1 MKSRPLA
8 IKTIYYAAI
17 NITMNYSGV
26 YLKPRNPIAGGP
38 TVLEFPYTPQ
48 IDYSNDVKYDS
59 FNLTHTNYQP
69 YAYAR
74 TENPQLTLQ
83 CKFSSHTKDHFNISE
98 NAIRF
103 LRIYTKMNYGR
114 DDLDRG
120 QSPRILRFFAMGNP
134 VFYNVPVVISRFNIT
149 FPEDVD
155 YIKGTANI
163 ADNKNTVANVENI
176 GNRRVPTNAGA
187 GRGNYGQPQAQPG
200 PGVTVVNDALQV
212 VGQNAGNVVY
222 LPAFFQISITLLVQ
236 QNIAKTVNS
245 FTLSDFA
252 SGKLSRDG
260 YI

>member
-1 MKSRPLA
+1 
-8 IKTIYYAAI
+8 
-17 NITMNYSGV
+17 MNYSGV
-26 YLKPRNPIAGGP
+26 YLRPRNPVAGGP
-38 TVLEFPYTPQ
+38 SVLEFPYTPQ

-83 CKFSSHTKDHFNISE
+83 CKFSSHTKEHFTISE

-103 LRIYTKMNYGR
+103 LRTYTKMNYGR
-114 DDLDRG
+114 NDPDRG

-134 VFYNVPVVISRFNIT
+134 IFYNVPVVISRFNVT

-155 YIKGTANI
+155 YIKGEFGTGE
-163 ADNKNTVANVENI
+163 NKNVASNIENV
-176 GNRRVPTNAGA
+176 GNRRTPTNAGG
-187 GRGNYGQPQAQPG
+187 GRGGASMPQAMPE
-200 PGVTVVNDALQV
+200 PGVTVVNDAGQV
-212 VGQNAGNVVY
+212 TESRKNFIY

-236 QNIAKTVNS
+236 QNIARTVKE

-252 SGKLSRDG
+252 SGRMSKDG

>member
-1 MKSRPLA
+1 MK
-8 IKTIYYAAI
+8 
-17 NITMNYSGV
+17 NYSGV
-26 YLKPRNPIAGGP
+26 YLRPRNPIAGGP

-83 CKFSSHTKDHFNISE
+83 CKFSSHTKEHFAISE
-98 NAIRF
+98 SAIRF

-114 DDLDRG
+114 DDPDRG

-134 VFYNVPVVISRFNIT
+134 IFYNVPVVISRFNIT

-155 YIKGTANI
+155 YIKGTVSTGQ
-163 ADNKNTVANVENI
+163 NKDAATTVENV
-176 GNRRVPTNAGA
+176 GSRRTPTNAA
-187 GRGNYGQPQAQPG
+187 GQPLARPG
-200 PGVTVVNDALQV
+200 PGVSVVNNALQV
-212 VGQNAGNVVY
+212 RQDAGNSIY

-236 QNIAKTVNS
+236 QNIARTVKE

-252 SGKLSRDG
+252 SGKLSESG

>member
-1 MKSRPLA
+1 M
-8 IKTIYYAAI
+8 T
-17 NITMNYSGV
+17 GV
-26 YLKPRNPIAGGP
+26 YLRPRNPVKGAP
-38 TVLEFPYTPQ
+38 TILEFPYTPQ

-83 CKFSSHTKDHFNISE
+83 CKFSSHTKEHFNISE

-103 LRIYTKMNYGR
+103 LRTYTKMNYGR
-114 DDLDRG
+114 NDADRG

-134 VFYNVPVVISRFNIT
+134 IFYNVPVVISRFNIT

-155 YIKGTANI
+155 YIKGTVEFSNDKA
-163 ADNKNTVANVENI
+163 TVKSAENV
-176 GNRRVPTNAGA
+176 GSRSTATNDTGA
-187 GRGNYGQPQAQPG
+187 VDLGT
-200 PGVTVVNDALQV
+200 VTVTATRDKAI
-212 VGQNAGNVVY
+212 Y

-236 QNIAKTVNS
+236 QNIARTVKE

-252 SGKLSRDG
+252 SGRMSKDG

>member
-1 MKSRPLA
+1 M
-8 IKTIYYAAI
+8 
-17 NITMNYSGV
+17 
-26 YLKPRNPIAGGP
+26 
-38 TVLEFPYTPQ
+38 EFPYTPQ

-114 DDLDRG
+114 KDLDRG

-155 YIKGTANI
+155 YIKGTPNI
-163 ADNKNTVANVENI
+163 VDNKNTVANIENI
-176 GNRRVPTNAGA
+176 GSRRGPTNAA
-187 GRGNYGQPQAQPG
+187 GLVQAAQPG

-212 VGQNAGNVVY
+212 TQNAGNFIY